1 MDTNEGGR
9 EWIIVCLWRIRWWG
23 KLGLAFTL
31 DIRSSL
37 KYPIHDN
44 NPPSRLF
51 SAIWRQQFRIEF
63 QGILEIK
70 WSIMTRRNEGNY
82 NISKWEKRRFG
93 FIVAILRFIARTVT
107 LEIEYNISRDYHI
120 YIYSFIFHYL
130 FPGKFFYLC
139 K

>member
-44 NPPSRLF
+44 NPSSRLF

-120 YIYSFIFHYL
+120 YILVYFSLSFSRQIL
-130 FPGKFFYLC
+130 LSM
-139 K
+139 

>member
-82 NISKWEKRRFG
+82 NISKWEKRRF
-93 FIVAILRFIARTVT
+93 IVAILRFIARTVT
-107 LEIEYNISRDYHI
+107 LEIEYNISRDYD
-120 YIYSFIFHYL
+120 IYSFIFHYL